1 MKNFKKIL
9 CLVLA
14 ALMVFTV
21 TSFAAD
27 DEKETLNYV
36 ILGDSIG
43 WGAGVL
49 NSDEAVFG
57 KIVADTNGY
66 NYKNDAVNG
75 YMTSDLIRHLNKDNV
90 AKDVAAADIISI
102 SIGGNNFLRADM
114 RALIAQYNEGD
125 YSQFDSIVANFY
137 TEFDVIISRIKELN
151 PDAVI
156 LMQTLY
162 NPGKGLMKD
171 VYSVALERLNAAYRR
186 YVEENPGV
194 YELLEVGAAFE
205 GHDEYVARDNIHPS
219 ASGNITIAK
228 VVLEK
233 LYELG
238 LGETTEPVLNHRGI
252 EQTEFFSF
260 EYIKYRIRSFF
271 ARIKALFSSIAR

>member
-1 MKNFKKIL
+1 MKNLKKIL
-9 CLVLA
+9 CVVLA
-14 ALMVFTV
+14 LLMVFTV
-21 TSFAAD
+21 TSFASD
-27 DEKETLNYV
+27 DEKEALNYV

-57 KIVADTNGY
+57 KIVSDTNGY

-75 YMTSDLIRHLNKDNV
+75 YMTSDLIRHLNRDNV
-90 AKDVAAADIISI
+90 AKDVAAADIISL
-102 SIGGNNFLRADM
+102 SIGGNNFLRANM
-114 RALIAQYNEGD
+114 RELIAQYQEGD
-125 YSQFDSIVANFY
+125 YSQFDTIVENFY
-137 TEFDVIISRIKELN
+137 KEFDVIISRIKELN

-162 NPGKGLMKD
+162 NPGKGMMKD
-171 VYSVALERLNAAYRR
+171 VYSVALAKLNAAYRR
-186 YVEENPGV
+186 YVEENSGV

-205 GHDEYVARDNIHPS
+205 GHDEYIARDNIHPS
-219 ASGNITIAK
+219 ASGNVTIAK

-238 LGETTEPVLNHRGI
+238 LGENTEPVINHRGI

-271 ARIKALFSSIAR
+271 ARIKNMFTAFRK

>member
-1 MKNFKKIL
+1 MNNLKKIL
-9 CLVLA
+9 CVVLA
-14 ALMVFTV
+14 LLMVFTV
-21 TSFAAD
+21 TSFAAE
-27 DEKETLNYV
+27 DEKETLSYV

-49 NSDEAVFG
+49 NSDEAVYG
-57 KIVADTNGY
+57 KIVSDTNGY
-66 NYKNDAVNG
+66 DYKNDAVNG
-75 YMTSDLIRHLNKDNV
+75 YMTGDLIRHLNKDNI

-102 SIGGNNFLRADM
+102 SIGGNNFLRANM
-114 RALIAQYNEGD
+114 RELIAQYQEGD
-125 YSQFDSIVANFY
+125 YSQFDAIVENFY
-137 TEFDVIISRIKELN
+137 KEFDVIINRIKELN

-162 NPGKGLMKD
+162 NPGKGMMKD
-171 VYSVALERLNAAYRR
+171 VYSVALAKLNAAYRR
-186 YVEENPGV
+186 YLEENPGV

-205 GHDEYVARDNIHPS
+205 GHDEYVAKDNIHPS
-219 ASGNITIAK
+219 ASGNVTIAK

-238 LGETTEPVLNHRGI
+238 LGENTEPVINHKGI

-271 ARIKALFSSIAR
+271 TKIKNIFTSFRK